1 MAFVYGTTSSD
12 ILNADDGVTSGRDH
26 VYGGDGHDTIHGLG
40 GDDDLFGEDGRDT
53 LFGGDGNDW
62 LEGGRGKDEL
72 NGGGDNDFLWGQDG
86 DDELN
91 GGNNDDYLDGGIGAD
106 RLDGGDGIDT
116 AAYYGSQE
124 GVHVSLNPFHLIGSG
139 NWGGDAEGD
148 TLFNIENLTGS
159 RYDDELYGNNQANL
173 LWGMEGNDV
182 INGGGGG
189 DEIDGGDGIDTV
201 SYEGSTEGVNVWLIY
216 DIASGGDAAGDHLDN
231 VENSHRLRPRGYL
244 GGRRWRQRAQ
254 RPRRRQQALRLWRQ
268 RRPVGRR

>member
-106 RLDGGDGIDT
+106 TARWRRRHRYRGLFRL
-116 AAYYGSQE
+116 A
-124 GVHVSLNPFHLIGSG
+124 
-139 NWGGDAEGD
+139 
-148 TLFNIENLTGS
+148 
-159 RYDDELYGNNQANL
+159 
-173 LWGMEGNDV
+173 
-182 INGGGGG
+182 
-189 DEIDGGDGIDTV
+189 
-201 SYEGSTEGVNVWLIY
+201 
-216 DIASGGDAAGDHLDN
+216 
-231 VENSHRLRPRGYL
+231 
-244 GGRRWRQRAQ
+244 GGRARLAQPLPFARQRELG
-254 RPRRRQQALRLWRQ
+254 RRRRGRYALQYREPDRLE
-268 RRPVGRR
+268 V